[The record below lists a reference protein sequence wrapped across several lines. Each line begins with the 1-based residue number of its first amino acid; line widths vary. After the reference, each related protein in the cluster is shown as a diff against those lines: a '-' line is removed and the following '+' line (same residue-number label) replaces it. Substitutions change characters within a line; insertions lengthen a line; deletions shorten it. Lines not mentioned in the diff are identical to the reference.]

1 MEKKDNEIKEN
12 MCQTCRADI
21 PLAFLND
28 GQYQLYSQRRNENI
42 FSPCNLILFGIIIL
56 FLYFVFK
63 KK

>member
-1 MEKKDNEIKEN
+1 MEKKDNQIKEN

-21 PLAFLND
+21 PLAFIND
-28 GQYQLYSQRRNENI
+28 GQYHFYSQRRNENI